1 MRKIKVKNPKREK
14 FYTPQEMQVIREKMS
29 GIKVP
34 NNYRNEKISDLIEEF
49 GEERT
54 KKLIEEE
61 VYLFKNSMV
70 LVWDE
75 ATYKAMNGKE
85 SDMVD
90 YTFKNR
96 NEIMRNSMYE
106 FLGIGIRVFS

>member
-75 ATYKAMNGKE
+75 ATYRAMNGKE
-85 SDMVD
+85 NDMID
-90 YTFKNR
+90 YTFKNK

>member
-1 MRKIKVKNPKREK
+1 MRKIKVKNPKRGK

-34 NNYRNEKISDLIEEF
+34 NNFRNEKVSDLIKEY

-75 ATYKAMNGKE
+75 ATYRAMNGKE
-85 SDMVD
+85 NDMVD

-106 FLGIGIRVFS
+106 FLGIGVVIFS